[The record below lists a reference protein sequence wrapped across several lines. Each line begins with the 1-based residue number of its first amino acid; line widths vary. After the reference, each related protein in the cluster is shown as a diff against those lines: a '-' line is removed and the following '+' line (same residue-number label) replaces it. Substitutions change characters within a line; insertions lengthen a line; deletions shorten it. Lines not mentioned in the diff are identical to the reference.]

1 MTGTML
7 ATRVMKARR
16 TGTCPLCRGP
26 IQRGES
32 IAKIGFWAHT
42 QCVVDRQREHDG
54 ASREAA
60 R

>member
-1 MTGTML
+1 ML

-16 TGTCPLCRGP
+16 PGTCPLCREP
-26 IQRGES
+26 VRVGES

-54 ASREAA
+54 TSREDA